1 MSLSLRLYLASA
13 RRAGRTKDNST
24 EKRLARPAGKLVWL
38 HVSDQ
43 QDVPYVQGLIQ
54 QFTEDL
60 TEASF
65 LITTPKDITVTPPF
79 QDNCDQPCLHITP
92 PADTPQAVD
101 KFLEYW
107 RPSVGIWLG
116 STLRPSLLVGLQLR
130 AVPLLMLNAQNRAQI
145 IGQTR
150 WSNGPIRACLAM
162 FDHIL
167 ASHETVKQ
175 QLVSQGAD
183 RQKIIIGGP
192 MEETAPPLYCDDR
205 DRDEM
210 AQILAAR
217 PIWLAGFTD
226 KTEDTAVVNAH
237 RKAMRLSHR
246 LLLILAPDDPDRG
259 TDLAQTLSDDG
270 WLIAQRSLDQDPDE
284 NTQIFI
290 ADTHDEMGLW
300 LRLAPVC
307 FMGNS
312 LNRNNTGATPGPASA
327 LGAAIL
333 YGPHV
338 QNFKAQYS
346 RLAAAGA
353 ARKVKNETELSSA
366 VQELLAPDKAAKM
379 AHAGWEITTSGAEA
393 MERTMALIYNAINP
407 NQPNQNEA
415 P

>member
-13 RRAGRTKDNST
+13 RRAGRTKDSST

-65 LITTPKDITVTPPF
+65 LITTPDDITVTPPF
-79 QDNCDQPCLHITP
+79 QDNCDQPCLHIPP

-116 STLRPSLLVGLQLR
+116 SILRPSLLVGLQIR

-162 FDHIL
+162 FNHIL

-175 QLVSQGAD
+175 QLVRQGAD

-210 AQILAAR
+210 ARILAAR

-226 KTEDTAVVNAH
+226 ESEDIAVVNAH
-237 RKAMRLSHR
+237 RTAMRLSHR
-246 LLLILAPDDPDRG
+246 LLLILAPDNPDRG

-270 WLIAQRSLDQDPDE
+270 WLVAQRSLNQDPDE

-290 ADTHDEMGLW
+290 ADTDDEMGLW

-312 LNRNNTGATPGPASA
+312 LNRNNTGAMPGPASA

-346 RLAAAGA
+346 RLTTAGA